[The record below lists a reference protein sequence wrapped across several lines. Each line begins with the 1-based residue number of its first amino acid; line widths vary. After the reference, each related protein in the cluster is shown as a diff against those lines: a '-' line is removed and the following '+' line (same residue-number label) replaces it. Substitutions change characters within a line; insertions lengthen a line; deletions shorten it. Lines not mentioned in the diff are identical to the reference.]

1 MVSIAKKIRIYC
13 QEKLRPTQS
22 CSFLFPPEKNRFSFR
37 SSGLLI
43 EPSVVAAAA
52 LVTFDVVFA
61 VSVATAVVVAEGV
74 FVDGG
79 VVVGFVA

>member
-1 MVSIAKKIRIYC
+1 MSRKI
-13 QEKLRPTQS
+13 EADTKL
-22 CSFLFPPEKNRFSFR
+22 LFFVPARKNRFSFR
-37 SSGLLI
+37 ASGLLI

-74 FVDGG
+74 FVEGG
-79 VVVGFVA
+79 VVVVFVA

>member
-1 MVSIAKKIRIYC
+1 M
-13 QEKLRPTQS
+13 
-22 CSFLFPPEKNRFSFR
+22 LFFVPARKNRFSFR
-37 SSGLLI
+37 ASGLLI

-74 FVDGG
+74 SVENSIVVAAAAF
-79 VVVGFVA
+79 VVVAFVA